1 MKKLLLP
8 ILLFC
13 TVALAQQAAPAP
25 PANAGEA
32 FDRQFSNMEKEFV
45 SLVEAMP
52 ADKFDFAPTTG
63 EFKGVRTFG
72 AQAKHVA
79 TVNYMVASSLLG
91 EKAPVDTKS
100 EDGPADLKTKDQIV
114 KYLKD
119 SFTYT
124 HKALGTVNDK
134 NIMEMINGPFG
145 AKSSRLGLAS
155 IVTWHSFDHYGQM
168 VVYLRMNGIV
178 PPASRQQ

>member
-13 TVALAQQAAPAP
+13 TVALAQQAPNP

-32 FDRQFSNMEKEFV
+32 FDRQFASLEKEFV
-45 SLVEAMP
+45 PLVEAMP
-52 ADKFDFAPTTG
+52 ADKFDFAPTNG
-63 EFKGVRTFG
+63 EFKGVRTF
-72 AQAKHVA
+72 ATQAKHVA
-79 TVNYMVASSLLG
+79 TVNYMVAAALLG
-91 EKAPVDTKS
+91 EKPPVDTKS
-100 EDGPADLKTKDQIV
+100 ENGSDDLKTKDQIV
-114 KYLKD
+114 KYVKD
-119 SFTYT
+119 SFVYT
-124 HKALGTVNDK
+124 HKALATVNDK
-134 NIMEMINGPFG
+134 NVMEMIDGPFG